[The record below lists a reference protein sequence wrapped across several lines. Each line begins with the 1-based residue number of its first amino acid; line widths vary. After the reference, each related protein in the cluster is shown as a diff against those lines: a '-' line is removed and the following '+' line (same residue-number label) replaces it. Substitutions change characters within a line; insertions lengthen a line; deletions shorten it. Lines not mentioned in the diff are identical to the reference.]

1 MFIDPCLL
9 QDSALSAHSDLGV
22 LAGGLE
28 GCGGGSLLSPG
39 VGRAW
44 RILKRR
50 RHNVLGLA
58 FVVALEA
65 LHSELLVMRRYPLP
79 AGFAVR
85 IKMWNYGLRNL
96 NVM

>member
-28 GCGGGSLLSPG
+28 SCSGGSLLFRG
-39 VGRAW
+39 AGRAW
-44 RILKRR
+44 RILKRH
-50 RHNVLGLA
+50 RHDVQALA

-65 LHSELLVMRRYPLP
+65 LLSELLVMRLYPLP

-96 NVM
+96 SVM